1 MNQRPRVA
9 IVADD
14 RRQDAVAQALHLLG
28 DAWPIVPRQGTILK
42 PNLVS
47 HNDLRASSHPTTVAT
62 VADYLYARGAEHL
75 TIAEGA
81 TDATSGFDL
90 LGHRRMFFG
99 RNVTWFDIN
108 RDETR
113 WQEIDLRGTNQAMR
127 PSRISSTIAQADLY
141 VSVALAKTHVNTM
154 LTGCLKNQMSCLHP
168 NDRIQ
173 MHGYQAGGNG
183 YTGLKHKMVQ
193 WLKGDS
199 PAVAY
204 ATTALGRAK
213 QAAVIAQ
220 QITGRLTWE
229 KLSKPQVEFVK
240 SVAAMHTNL
249 VRLNQAVKPR
259 LALVDGFS
267 AMDGEGPRFGRSRNL
282 GWVVAGSDPVAV
294 DSVVAHL
301 MGLQLG
307 DIGYL
312 VLADQAGLGSSNLD
326 QIELVGD
333 PIQKLARRC
342 RRHSHAPLQRLWRDA
357 LTAIGETRPG
367 PASPQQSAYH
377 SHLSASQR
385 DSSALDRSVSH

>member
-1 MNQRPRVA
+1 
-9 IVADD
+9 
-14 RRQDAVAQALHLLG
+14 
-28 DAWPIVPRQGTILK
+28 
-42 PNLVS
+42 
-47 HNDLRASSHPTTVAT
+47 
-62 VADYLYARGAEHL
+62 
-75 TIAEGA
+75 
-81 TDATSGFDL
+81 
-90 LGHRRMFFG
+90 
-99 RNVTWFDIN
+99 
-108 RDETR
+108 
-113 WQEIDLRGTNQAMR
+113 MR
-127 PSRISSTIAQADLY
+127 PSRISSTIAQANLY

-168 NDRIQ
+168 HDRIQ

-307 DIGYL
+307 DIGI
-312 VLADQAGLGSSNLD
+312 G
-326 QIELVGD
+326 
-333 PIQKLARRC
+333 RRP
-342 RRHSHAPLQRLWRDA
+342 HP
-357 LTAIGETRPG
+357 ETRSPMPKTQPR
-367 PASPQQSAYH
+367 PASAIVERCPHGHRRNTPRPCISTTIR
-377 SHLSASQR
+377 LSFPSPGQPTRFVCPGQVCFPLIRLRIFAKSCT
-385 DSSALDRSVSH
+385 